1 MASGI
6 FPIFL
11 SLFSPPGQ
19 WLHKIDEECV
29 EDRIVEPGASF
40 KVADANI
47 LPMQRMFEELGVR
60 VMNNAV
66 GSCILPK
73 QNTFVERSFQ
83 SMLELGGLE
92 YQNQKV
98 ESERNWAGDVVQYRR
113 KRVSVDQ
120 VAQLSGSQPHRA
132 SSSASFK

>member
-1 MASGI
+1 
-6 FPIFL
+6 
-11 SLFSPPGQ
+11 
-19 WLHKIDEECV
+19 
-29 EDRIVEPGASF
+29 
-40 KVADANI
+40 
-47 LPMQRMFEELGVR
+47 MQRMIDELGVR

-66 GSCILPK
+66 GACILSK

-113 KRVSVDQ
+113 KQLSVDQ

-132 SSSASFK
+132 SSPASFK